1 MKKNIHPS
9 NYRLVVFRDMSNDY
23 MFLGRSTAETRD
35 TVKWEDGNEYP
46 VIKLDISHTSHPFFT
61 GKQVLVDTAG
71 RVDKFNQRYRRK

>member
-23 MFLGRSTAETRD
+23 MFLGKSTAETRD
-35 TVKWEDGNEYP
+35 TVKWEDGNEYA